1 MPCSPSIRGI
11 LAHAQIQTPL
21 TARAKLALLV
31 VNSVKLHLTACT
43 CNCKWDDECVLGL
56 NIFIINSF
64 LCDQNGMRAKLK
76 AADSNEIDTMFMDK
90 RSSVD
95 EDSKG
100 NILVGQWCMQ
110 GCQWA
115 VTSVTAEQA
124 CVRLV
129 VTGEL
134 DCS

>member
-1 MPCSPSIRGI
+1 MSASSGLDRDHPHGWQVLATHIEVRKQLPS
-11 LAHAQIQTPL
+11 
-21 TARAKLALLV
+21 
-31 VNSVKLHLTACT
+31 
-43 CNCKWDDECVLGL
+43 CKWDDECVLGL

-129 VTGEL
+129 VTSEL